1 VGLLLFVTGRQQ
13 QVPFGPRRHGA
24 GTIVGRVAG
33 ALVTVVVLGSIG
45 YLVPLTA
52 TRDAVAAIAGD
63 ADVRA
68 ESSPTRIVL
77 TPRAAPR
84 AGLVFLPGG
93 KVDPRAYVPLL
104 RRVRAAGYLVVVV
117 KEPYD
122 IGFLAIGEPARVVA
136 ATPGVTRWAVSGH
149 SLGGVAAGVA
159 VSSPNTGLSALLLW
173 ASYPL
178 GSLSDRSD
186 LVVASVS
193 GTADA
198 LTTPADVA
206 ESRAQLPTSTVFSAV
221 DGGIHGYF
229 GDYGYQPGDGS
240 PGVDRATAQQ
250 QIVAATT
257 AFMSAVAADPDRGSG
272 ELTPQ

>member
-1 VGLLLFVTGRQQ
+1 M
-13 QVPFGPRRHGA
+13 
-24 GTIVGRVAG
+24 
-33 ALVTVVVLGSIG
+33 
-45 YLVPLTA
+45 
-52 TRDAVAAIAGD
+52 
-63 ADVRA
+63 
-68 ESSPTRIVL
+68 
-77 TPRAAPR
+77 
-84 AGLVFLPGG
+84 
-93 KVDPRAYVPLL
+93 PLL
-104 RRVRAAGYLVVVV
+104 RRISAAGYLVVVR
-117 KEPYD
+117 EPYD

-240 PGVDRATAQQ
+240 PGVDRPTAQQ
-250 QIVAATT
+250 QMVAATT
-257 AFMSAVAADPDRGSG
+257 AFMSAVAADPDG
-272 ELTPQ
+272 